1 MRRYFL
7 LMLFP
12 LQALALDEA
21 ALKADAAPVI
31 QGFAS
36 ELKQNLTSAM
46 QAGGP
51 VAAVTFCQLQASEI
65 TASAHK
71 NGWRVSRVSEKNR
84 NAHNLADD
92 YESGILQQFAQ
103 RHNAGESYDNMW
115 SVAEHEGEIRVLKAI
130 AVQEPCL
137 ACHGENISADV
148 QQLLKDKYPADL
160 ATGYKNGELRGAF
173 SLIKIAE

>member
-1 MRRYFL
+1 MRAYFL
-7 LMLFP
+7 LLLMP
-12 LQALALDEA
+12 LPALALDNA
-21 ALKADAAPVI
+21 ALQTEAGPII
-31 QGFAS
+31 QTFAT
-36 ELKQNLTSAM
+36 ELKQNLTTAM

-51 VAAVTFCQLQASEI
+51 LAAVSFCQLQAGEI

-84 NAHNLADD
+84 NALNLADE
-92 YESGILQQFAQ
+92 YEQNILQGFAQ
-103 RHNAGESYDNMW
+103 RHAAGEAYDNMW
-115 SVAEHEGEIRVLKAI
+115 SIAEHEGEIRVLKAI

-160 ATGYKNGELRGAF
+160 ATGYKTGELRGAF